1 MASVNI
7 KQEKKYYNK
16 IRSLLEFESL
26 TAEQQDRLNKEL
38 EIIHKTKSSKIVY
51 IAYLAA
57 KKLKEDGKKYCLRG
71 NYADLLLF
79 YLLGITK
86 ISPYDD
92 RLKYVLPYQV
102 AVGEIELPR
111 KIIEI
116 DINVEPS
123 AMDTV
128 IDYVIDKTNKDSEL
142 FIGGET
148 ENDGDSQVFK
158 RLYIGFMKKGDNTYN
173 HGFSKYEANPINFI
187 ENEIPYIHFFKYYK
201 SERVY
206 GGDNFWDDCLS
217 MHEPRVNYVNGEPT
231 KVLRCQEDIWQLVDK
246 VDLRSNYLKMELFKT
261 IKGGLNYKLDDFD
274 LYLLEEAAGDQWD
287 EIYEDIKNIRYLFP
301 IAHAIEYHEYYI

>member
-142 FIGGET
+142 FIGG
-148 ENDGDSQVFK
+148 
-158 RLYIGFMKKGDNTYN
+158 
-173 HGFSKYEANPINFI
+173 
-187 ENEIPYIHFFKYYK
+187 
-201 SERVY
+201 
-206 GGDNFWDDCLS
+206 
-217 MHEPRVNYVNGEPT
+217 
-231 KVLRCQEDIWQLVDK
+231 
-246 VDLRSNYLKMELFKT
+246 
-261 IKGGLNYKLDDFD
+261 
-274 LYLLEEAAGDQWD
+274 
-287 EIYEDIKNIRYLFP
+287 
-301 IAHAIEYHEYYI
+301 